1 MMTAEHRDDVCIGV
15 DGCRDGWIAA
25 AITVSGRTLEWSFHP
40 RIGEVFR
47 AWPDAWIGIDIPIGL
62 PSGTLSQRRRQ
73 CDLQAAAFLGRARS
87 SIFMTPP
94 RSIVEL
100 YSPEASHA
108 QVSTAA
114 KERFGYGISIQ
125 TWHILAKVA
134 ETDDALAEIG
144 PDRRARVVE
153 VHPECSFHT
162 MASIARPTAA
172 ARDDRRRFD
181 SKKTARGAGQRLAA
195 LSVWFDLPELAGAP
209 ARAAVD
215 DVLDAA
221 AVAWS
226 TRRRALGQA
235 ELMPAPA
242 QFDERGLA
250 MQISR

>member
-1 MMTAEHRDDVCIGV
+1 
-15 DGCRDGWIAA
+15 
-25 AITVSGRTLEWSFHP
+25 
-40 RIGEVFR
+40 
-47 AWPDAWIGIDIPIGL
+47 
-62 PSGTLSQRRRQ
+62 
-73 CDLQAAAFLGRARS
+73 
-87 SIFMTPP
+87 MTPP

-100 YSPEASHA
+100 YSSEASHA
-108 QVSTAA
+108 QVSATAKA
-114 KERFGYGISIQ
+114 RFGHGISIQ

-134 ETDDALAEIG
+134 ETDAALAEIG
-144 PDRRARVVE
+144 PDRRVRVVE
-153 VHPECSFHT
+153 VHPECSFQT
-162 MASIARPTAA
+162 MAATAEAA
-172 ARDDRRRFD
+172 APADQRRFD
-181 SKKTARGAGQRLAA
+181 SKKSARGAGQRLAA
-195 LSVWFDLPELAGAP
+195 LSVWFDLPELARAP

>member
-1 MMTAEHRDDVCIGV
+1 MMTAEHRNDVCIGV

-25 AITVSGRTLEWSFHP
+25 AITRSGRTLDWSFHP
-40 RIGEVFR
+40 RISEVFR

-62 PSGTLSQRRRQ
+62 PSGTLSQVRRQ
-73 CDLQAAAFLGRARS
+73 CDLQAAAFLGRARA

-100 YSPEASHA
+100 YSPDASHA
-108 QVSTAA
+108 QVSATAKA
-114 KERFGYGISIQ
+114 RFGYGISIQ

-144 PDRRARVVE
+144 PDRRPQVVE
-153 VHPECSFHT
+153 VHPECSFQT
-162 MASIARPTAA
+162 MAATAGPA
-172 ARDDRRRFD
+172 AVSSDDQHRFD

-195 LSVWFDLPELAGAP
+195 LAEWFDLPELARAP
-209 ARAAVD
+209 VRAAVD